1 MSTPIETID
10 NLERCWA
17 SSGELAAG
25 LSPEQWATP
34 SLCPGW
40 SAQGVFA
47 HVVSIEEVL
56 SGWWPDRPTDPPP
69 FARISAIH
77 DELNAIAPDALL
89 GRFHDTI
96 DRRRVELAALD
107 DDAFAT
113 PCMTPVGQATYGRFM
128 AVRVFDC
135 WVHERDVRVP
145 LDIAGDDSGP
155 EAEMALDEVRGS
167 LGYIVGKKIGLA
179 DGMGIA
185 FELTGPVSA
194 RLLVRVDGRAAVV
207 DSLEDPDVTV
217 STDSLTFMLLACGR
231 IDPEVAIADGR
242 ITWTGDDALG
252 ERAAR
257 NLRFTM

>member
-1 MSTPIETID
+1 MSRPETVE

-17 SSGELAAG
+17 STGAVAAG
-25 LSPEQWATP
+25 LTADQWAAP

-40 SAQGVFA
+40 SAQGAFA

-56 SGWWPDRPTDPPP
+56 CGWWPDGPTDPPP
-69 FARISAIH
+69 FVRIPEIH
-77 DELNAIAPDALL
+77 AELSTMPPDDLL
-89 GRFHDTI
+89 GRFHDTV
-96 DRRRVELAALD
+96 DRREAELETLD
-107 DDAFAT
+107 DAAFST
-113 PCMTPVGQATYGRFM
+113 PCMTPVGPATYGRFM
-128 AVRVFDC
+128 ALRVFDC
-135 WVHERDVRVP
+135 WVHERDIRVP
-145 LDIAGDDSGP
+145 LEIPGDDSGP

-185 FELTGPVSA
+185 FELTGPVPE

-207 DSLEDPDVTV
+207 DALEDPDVTV
-217 STDSLTFMLLACGR
+217 TTDSLTFMLLACGR
-231 IDPEVAIADGR
+231 IDPDAAIADDR
-242 ITWTGDDALG
+242 ISWTGDDALG